1 MSTRYLT
8 AARALELAGK
18 LSARDLAIAK
28 TVCSLRCVSGSQLQ
42 RIHVPGGTPLGR
54 VRTARRVL
62 ARLVELDVLA
72 RLSRRVGG
80 PLGPGSDDY
89 TYVLG
94 LGGQRL
100 ARARGWL
107 PPGRARKP
115 AEIGLTFLAH
125 RLAVAELH
133 TLVIEGAQQGRY
145 TIEALTPE
153 PQCWRSYIGPGGIRQ
168 QLKPDSY
175 TRLAAPDFIHAN
187 FIEVDLATESAPTI
201 ERKLRQYAAYYAT
214 GQESD
219 PFPRVVFLV
228 PSAVRAE
235 VVIEAA
241 GRLPA
246 DAWRLFRVT
255 TFDRALEALTEVDR
269 LPARLQPLMVS
280 FGKPP

>member
-1 MSTRYLT
+1 MSRYLT
-8 AARALELAGK
+8 AARALELTAQ
-18 LSARDLAIAK
+18 LSERDLAITR

-72 RLSRRVGG
+72 RLTRRVGG

-100 ARARGWL
+100 ARSRGWL
-107 PPGRARKP
+107 SPGRGRRP

-125 RLAVAELH
+125 RLAVSELH
-133 TLVIEGAQQGRY
+133 ARVVEGAREGHY
-145 TIEALTPE
+145 AIEALTPE
-153 PQCWRSYIGPGGIRQ
+153 PDCWRSYVGPGGVRL

-175 TRLAAPDFIHAN
+175 ARLATPDFIHAN
-187 FIEVDLATESAPTI
+187 LIEVDLATESAPTI
-201 ERKLRQYAAYYAT
+201 ERKMRQYATYYAT

-235 VVIEAA
+235 VVVEAA

-246 DAWRLFRVT
+246 DAWRLFRVA
-255 TFDRALEALTEVDR
+255 TFDRLLEALTGAD
-269 LPARLQPLMVS
+269 Q
-280 FGKPP
+280 